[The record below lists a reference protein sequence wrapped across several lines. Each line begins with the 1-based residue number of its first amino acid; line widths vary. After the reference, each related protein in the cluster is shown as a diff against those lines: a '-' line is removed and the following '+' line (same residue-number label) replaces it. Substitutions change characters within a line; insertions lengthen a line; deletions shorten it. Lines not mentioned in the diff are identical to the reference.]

1 MTLKIMQGFESMR
14 DDTDF
19 RAQNWIAAPTKQT
32 AVFPPSITSVA
43 GTSLSLLAAGSGSS
57 TAPGATGAPDLGY
70 FNTGITVNQAWLAG
84 GFSLGFAARFNSG
97 VQSSYA
103 AGYTA
108 TGSWSMQACFDGTR
122 YWAVKLVGS
131 TYSLAYSTDLTNW
144 TASPAQP
151 TTLASTSSVF
161 YLGNG
166 LIGVI
171 GVSSGVAAYSMYYTT
186 NNGSTWSAQALGSVP
201 AGNNVSLVGMGIAT
215 GNATY
220 PHAIWITTQGSSA
233 PTAATIILVG
243 TVGGTLS
250 TVYSTTVLP
259 PVNITP
265 RKIGGILVAYNLGTQ
280 ISMATASNAALNT
293 SAAWANV
300 TLSTTVTGITDIA
313 YNPTSNLWILATQT
327 GLWTFSNPGAAGT
340 PTIPSGTV
348 TVTQRYST
356 AAMLNVYWNGSLLVA
371 TGLQGHIVNSAD
383 GITWT
388 ESGGHILP
396 VGVSGTDWRCAIYDG
411 SRYVLFSDATNGVI
425 ATTPDGVTNYQVTYV
440 ADGAEN
446 RNGTN
451 ACGAVGVYSG
461 TPPASATGL
470 WTANIYGLVIVPGAA
485 SAGARPL
492 TMYYRVDGNEPAG
505 DLKTGSVPT
514 TPLQHYYELVG
525 VATSTPNTFLI
536 SLYVDGALL
545 LSDTVGRLM
554 GSAVTDITSLMILVP
569 SRTGSFVAYD
579 DLYFTLTDGVA
590 PSGVLGPVSMVAEV
604 PATDVQAQ
612 WAKVGTAASN
622 SLSVA
627 GPALSSN
634 PANYITSSNAG
645 DKDIYRTSGST
656 PSGYVVK
663 AVQVEA
669 TFSKTTTGSPVVN
682 LGLLSSGTESDSTNL
697 TVASVTGTY
706 LSQIYAKDPNG
717 SITWTNTAADASE
730 PVINHIS

>member
-1 MTLKIMQGFESMR
+1 MTLKLMQGFESMR

-19 RAQNWIAAPTKQT
+19 RAQGWIQAPTKMQ
-32 AVFPPSITSVA
+32 AGFPPSISSVA
-43 GTSLSLLAAGSGSS
+43 GTSMKLIGAGSAS
-57 TAPGATGAPDLGY
+57 TATTGAAGAPDLGY
-70 FNTGITVNQAWLAG
+70 YNTGITVNQAWLAG
-84 GFSLGFAARFNSG
+84 GFALGFNASFNSG
-97 VQSSYA
+97 IVTSYG
-103 AGYTA
+103 AGTFA
-108 TGSWSMQACFDGTR
+108 NNCQACFDGTR
-122 YWAVKLVGS
+122 YWAIQLSGAV
-131 TYSLAYSTDLTNW
+131 YSIATSTDLSNW
-144 TASPAQP
+144 TP
-151 TTLASTSSVF
+151 
-161 YLGNG
+161 
-166 LIGVI
+166 
-171 GVSSGVAAYSMYYTT
+171 VS
-186 NNGSTWSAQALGSVP
+186 SVP
-201 AGNNVSLVGMGIAT
+201 AAIDGYAALSYMGGGVVALARSTSATNSYTVYYTSNQGVSWSSQVLGVVSSSVTFGIGIAT

-220 PHAIWITTQGSSA
+220 PHAMFMFSTVGYNLYVGTLGGTMTSVVSGSGSSSSPYA
-233 PTAATIILVG
+233 VFRPRSN
-243 TVGGTLS
+243 GGLLNFAFS
-250 TVYSTTVLP
+250 TSSGSCA
-259 PVNITP
+259 IF
-265 RKIGGILVAYNLGTQ
+265 
-280 ISMATASNAALNT
+280 SATASNASLNT
-293 SAAWANV
+293 AGAWSTATTTTGAGVMDISYSPTANLWALACTSGIYTFANV
-300 TLSTTVTGITDIA
+300 GS
-313 YNPTSNLWILATQT
+313 
-327 GLWTFSNPGAAGT
+327 AGT
-340 PTIPSGTV
+340 AVAPTGAV
-348 TVTQRYST
+348 TVTQVYST
-356 AAMLNVYWNGSLLVA
+356 VGITNLWVTNSKFVA
-371 TGLQGHIVNSAD
+371 TGVSGHIVTSTD
-383 GITWT
+383 GITWV
-388 ESGGHILP
+388 ESGGHIIP
-396 VGVSGTDWRCAIYDG
+396 VGVSGTDWRCSIYDG
-411 SRYVLFSDATNGVI
+411 AKYVLFADGTSGVI
-425 ATTPDGVTNYQVTYV
+425 ATTTDGVIGYQAKYI